1 MKLENYEIKR
11 HGSAF
16 LTAPEAAQ
24 LLHIS
29 TSHAYKVTH
38 RLNQELK
45 AQGFLTIA
53 GRISRDYLLERTTAA
68 PKRQEAEDSGSLQG

>member
-1 MKLENYEIKR
+1 MELDNCEIR
-11 HGSAF
+11 RTGSAF
-16 LTAPEAAQ
+16 VTAPEAAQ

-29 TSHAYKVTH
+29 TSHAYKVIH

-53 GRISRDYLLERTTAA
+53 GRISRDYLLQRTMG
-68 PKRQEAEDSGSLQG
+68 KESEEEAQQDGSL

>member
-1 MKLENYEIKR
+1 MKLENCEIKR
-11 HGSAF
+11 YGSTF
-16 LTAPEAAQ
+16 LTALEAAQ

-29 TSHAYKVTH
+29 TSHAYKVIH

-53 GRISRDYLLERTTAA
+53 GRISRDYLLQRTIGKA
-68 PKRQEAEDSGSLQG
+68 PDKEVQQDGRL

>member
-1 MKLENYEIKR
+1 MKLENCEVKR
-11 HGSAF
+11 YGSAF

-29 TSHAYKVTH
+29 TSHAYKVIH

-53 GRISRDYLLERTTAA
+53 GRISRDYLLQRIVG
-68 PKRQEAEDSGSLQG
+68 KSQEKEAQRDECL

>member
-1 MKLENYEIKR
+1 MKLENCEIKR
-11 HGSAF
+11 YGGTF
-16 LTAPEAAQ
+16 VTAPEAAQ

-29 TSHAYKVTH
+29 TSHAYKVIH

-53 GRISRDYLLERTTAA
+53 GRISRDYLLQRTMGKE
-68 PKRQEAEDSGSLQG
+68 PDKEAQRDGSL

>member
-1 MKLENYEIKR
+1 MKSENCEIKR
-11 HGSAF
+11 YGSAF

-29 TSHAYKVTH
+29 TSHAYKVIH

-45 AQGFLTIA
+45 AQGYLTIA
-53 GRISRDYLLERTTAA
+53 GRISRDYLLQRTMGKVPERG
-68 PKRQEAEDSGSLQG
+68 PQRDGRL

>member
-1 MKLENYEIKR
+1 MKLEKGELMKCE
-11 HGSAF
+11 SAF

-29 TSHAYKVTH
+29 TSHAYKVIH

-53 GRISRDYLLERTTAA
+53 GRISREYLLQRTAGKT
-68 PKRQEAEDSGSLQG
+68 PEKEAQQDGCL

>member
-1 MKLENYEIKR
+1 MKLENCEITR
-11 HGSAF
+11 YGGAF

-29 TSHAYKVTH
+29 TSHAYKVIH

-53 GRISRDYLLERTTAA
+53 GRISRDYLLQRTIEKA
-68 PKRQEAEDSGSLQG
+68 PDKEVQQDGRL

>member
-1 MKLENYEIKR
+1 MKLEKCEIR
-11 HGSAF
+11 RYGSAF

-29 TSHAYKVTH
+29 TSHAYKVIH

-45 AQGFLTIA
+45 AKGFLTIA
-53 GRISRDYLLERTTAA
+53 GRISRDYLLQRTVG
-68 PKRQEAEDSGSLQG
+68 KSQEEEAQRDECL

>member
-1 MKLENYEIKR
+1 MKLENCEIKR
-11 HGSAF
+11 YGSAF
-16 LTAPEAAQ
+16 LTASEAAK

-29 TSHAYKVTH
+29 TSHAYKVIH

-53 GRISRDYLLERTTAA
+53 GRISREYLLLRTVGKA
-68 PKRQEAEDSGSLQG
+68 PEKEAKRDGSL

>member
-1 MKLENYEIKR
+1 MKLENCEIKR
-11 HGSAF
+11 YRSAF
-16 LTAPEAAQ
+16 LTASEAAQ

-29 TSHAYKVTH
+29 TSHAYKVIH

-53 GRISRDYLLERTTAA
+53 GRISRDYLLQRTRGKAA
-68 PKRQEAEDSGSLQG
+68 EKEAQRDECL

>member
-1 MKLENYEIKR
+1 MKSENCVIKR
-11 HGSAF
+11 YESTF
-16 LTAPEAAQ
+16 VTAPEAAQ

-29 TSHAYKVTH
+29 TSHAYKVIH

-53 GRISRDYLLERTTAA
+53 GRISRDYLLQRTMGKVSAE
-68 PKRQEAEDSGSLQG
+68 EAQRDECL

>member
-1 MKLENYEIKR
+1 MKLENCEIKR
-11 HGSAF
+11 YGSAF

-29 TSHAYKVTH
+29 TSHAYKVIH

-45 AQGFLTIA
+45 SQGFFTIA
-53 GRISRDYLLERTTAA
+53 GRISRDYLLQRTMGKVPERG
-68 PKRQEAEDSGSLQG
+68 PQRDGRL

>member
-1 MKLENYEIKR
+1 MKLENCETKR
-11 HGSAF
+11 YGGAF

-29 TSHAYKVTH
+29 TSHAYKVIH

-53 GRISRDYLLERTTAA
+53 GRISRDYLLQRTMGKAPERGV
-68 PKRQEAEDSGSLQG
+68 PRDGRL

>member
-1 MKLENYEIKR
+1 MKLENYEVKR
-11 HGSAF
+11 YGSTF
-16 LTAPEAAQ
+16 LTALEAAQ

-29 TSHAYKVTH
+29 TSHAYKVIH

-53 GRISRDYLLERTTAA
+53 GRISRDYLLQRTMGKS
-68 PKRQEAEDSGSLQG
+68 PDKEAQQDGRL